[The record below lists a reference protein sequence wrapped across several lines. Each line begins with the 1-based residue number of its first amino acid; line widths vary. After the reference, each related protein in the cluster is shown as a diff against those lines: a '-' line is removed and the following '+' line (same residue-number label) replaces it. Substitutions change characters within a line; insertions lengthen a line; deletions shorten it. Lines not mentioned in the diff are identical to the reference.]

1 MDPLLEDKDQKP
13 KVELTKVSKSLYPD
27 LDGQEGIL
35 KKKPYFQFEEDESSK
50 AILFNSG

>member
-35 KKKPYFQFEEDESSK
+35 KKKPYFQFEEDEMNLTK
-50 AILFNSG
+50 LLNQI